1 MKAQKLALAGALAA
15 LMAFAMNSYAE
26 PSATTGTV
34 TGTITSPDGKPA
46 AGVTVRLVKPAAAK
60 PTAAEEKGGK
70 KKKAAP
76 TGPQATTDSKG
87 EFKFEHIEAGTYTLM
102 ANLKDVGRGKKD
114 VTVTAGQSTDASLQ
128 LTAPKKKA

>member
-1 MKAQKLALAGALAA
+1 MKASKYALAGALAA
-15 LMAFAMNSYAE
+15 LMAFAVSSQAE
-26 PSATTGTV
+26 PTATTGTV
-34 TGTITSPDGKPA
+34 SGTITTPDGKPA
-46 AGVTVRLVKPAAAK
+46 AGVMVRLTKAPAAK
-60 PTAAEEKGGK
+60 PTAADEKGSK

-87 EFKFEHIEAGTYTLM
+87 EFKFEAVEAGSYTVN

-114 VTVTAGQSTDASLQ
+114 VTVTAGQTADASIQ